1 LSIVYVF
8 FIFFIFSTY
17 RLYGALIRSGVCL
30 LIRIFVEDEKGMAPL
45 RLSRRAVGKT
55 SAVVAVIVIVLVAAV
70 AGYMLYKP
78 PVTPVE
84 TTTTEAPGPTT
95 LVVDKANE
103 LQSVDPSFDY
113 EYAGWEVIA
122 NLYETLITYDKTDP
136 SKFMGVLATEWSS
149 SPDGL
154 VYTFK
159 LRQDVKFSNGDLFDA
174 NAVKYS
180 FDRVVKMNQPPSW
193 ILSQS
198 LNLDSVKVLDPYTV
212 EIHLTRPYTAFL
224 ATMAT
229 MVASIV
235 DPMVVEAHGGVVA
248 NATNTWMDSNVVST
262 APFILQE
269 WIKGDH
275 LTLARNPNY
284 WGTPPK
290 LEKVILYYKTSV
302 QTRLV
307 DLKSGFAQIAI
318 IDINHVS
325 DVQGVE
331 GIQIQSLGVAA
342 HIDFIYFNTK
352 IFPFNNT
359 LARQAVV
366 HAINYDAITSGINKN
381 LTVRYT
387 GPFCDG
393 LEGYDKNLAPY
404 TYDPAL
410 AKQLLAQAGYPDGK
424 GFPTIS
430 YLYYSRDASVALI
443 AQEVQQDLANI
454 GINVNLLGVSFSTYI
469 DKILAGPKGVP
480 EMGWTE
486 WYADYLSPD
495 DFVVPFANPDFPPVG
510 WNPAYYSDSKITQL
524 YQDAP
529 YNPDAAARLQ
539 MYHSITQIMYDA
551 APYAW
556 LGQFTSYQVF
566 RSNVHGI
573 YNNVILGP
581 GNSLDYSTIY
591 LTAA

>member
-1 LSIVYVF
+1 
-8 FIFFIFSTY
+8 
-17 RLYGALIRSGVCL
+17 
-30 LIRIFVEDEKGMAPL
+30 M
-45 RLSRRAVGKT
+45 RLSRRAVGRT
-55 SAVVAVIVIVLVAAV
+55 SAVVAVIVIVLIAAV

-78 PVTPVE
+78 PVTPIE

-95 LVVDKANE
+95 LVVDKATE
-103 LQSVDPSFDY
+103 LTGIDPGFDY

-136 SKFMGVLATEWSS
+136 SKFVGVLATEWSS

-159 LRQDVKFSNGDLFDA
+159 LRQGVKFSNGDPFDA

-180 FDRVVKMNQPPSW
+180 FDRVLKMNQPPSW

-212 EIHLTRPYTAFL
+212 EIHLTQPYTAFL
-224 ATMAT
+224 ATMTT

-235 DPMVVEAHGGVVA
+235 DPNVVEAHGGVVA
-248 NATNTWMDSNVVST
+248 NATNPWMDSNAVST
-262 APFILQE
+262 APFVLQE

-284 WGTPPK
+284 WGTQPK

-318 IDINHVS
+318 VDINHVS

-331 GIQIQSLGVAA
+331 GIQIQSLGVSA
-342 HIDFIYFNTK
+342 HIDFLYFNTK

-359 LARQAVV
+359 LVRQAFV
-366 HAINYDAITSGINKN
+366 HAINYDAIMSGINKN

-393 LEGYDKNLAPY
+393 LEGYDKSFTQY

-410 AKQLLAQAGYPDGK
+410 AKQLLTQAGYPDGK

-443 AQEVQQDLANI
+443 AQEIQQDLANI
-454 GINVNLLGVSFSTYI
+454 GINVNLLGVSFTTYLN
-469 DKILAGPKGVP
+469 KILAGPKDVP

-510 WNPAYYSDSKITQL
+510 WNPAYYSNPKVTQL

-539 MYHSITQIMYDA
+539 MYHSITQIMYDD

>member
-1 LSIVYVF
+1 M
-8 FIFFIFSTY
+8 
-17 RLYGALIRSGVCL
+17 
-30 LIRIFVEDEKGMAPL
+30 EDEKEMPRL
-45 RLSRRAVGKT
+45 RLSKRAVGKA
-55 SAVVAVIVIVLVAAV
+55 SAAVAVIVIIIIAAV

-78 PVTPVE
+78 PVTPTE
-84 TTTTEAPGPTT
+84 TSTTMSAPGPTT

-103 LQSVDPSFDY
+103 LQSVDPAFDY
-113 EYAGWEVIA
+113 EYSGWEVIA
-122 NLYETLITYDKTDP
+122 NLYDTLITYNKTDS
-136 SKFMGVLATEWSS
+136 SKYMGVLATDWSS

-159 LRQDVKFSNGDLFDA
+159 LRQGVKFSNGDPFDA
-174 NAVKYS
+174 NAVQYS
-180 FDRVVKMNQPPSW
+180 FNRVLKMNQPPSW

-198 LNLDSVKVLDPYTV
+198 LDLTSVKVVDPNTV

-224 ATMAT
+224 ATLTT

-235 DPMVVEAHGGVVA
+235 DPVAVEAHGGVVA
-248 NATNTWMDSNVVST
+248 NATNPWMDSNVVGT
-262 APFILQE
+262 APFVLQE
-269 WIKGDH
+269 WVKGDH
-275 LTLARNPNY
+275 LTMARNPNY
-284 WGTPPK
+284 WGTPPI

-307 DLKSGFAQIAI
+307 DLKSGFAQIATV
-318 IDINHVS
+318 DINHVS

-331 GIQIQSLGVAA
+331 GIQIQSLGVSA
-342 HIDFIYFNTK
+342 HIDFIYFNVK
-352 IFPFNNT
+352 IAPFNNT

-366 HAINYDAITSGINKN
+366 HAINYDAIMSGINHN

-393 LEGYDKNLAPY
+393 LEGYDKNTPLA
-404 TYDPAL
+404 TYDPTL
-410 AKQLLAQAGYPDGK
+410 AKQLLAQAGYPNGT

-443 AQEVQQDLANI
+443 AQEIQQDLANI

-469 DKILAGPKGVP
+469 NKILAGPKDVP

-486 WYADYLSPD
+486 WYMDYLSPD
-495 DFVVPFANPDFPPVG
+495 DFVVPFANPGFPPVG
-510 WNPAYYSDSKITQL
+510 WDPAYYSNANITQL
-524 YQDAP
+524 YNNAP

-539 MYHSITQIMYDA
+539 MYHSITQIMNQD

-581 GNSLDYSTIY
+581 ANSLDYSTIY
-591 LTAA
+591 LTAT